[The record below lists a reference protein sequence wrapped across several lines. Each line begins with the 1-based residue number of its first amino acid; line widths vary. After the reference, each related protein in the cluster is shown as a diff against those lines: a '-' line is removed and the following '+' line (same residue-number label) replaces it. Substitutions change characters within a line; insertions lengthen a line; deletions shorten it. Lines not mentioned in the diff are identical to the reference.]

1 MASARPRQSAFGR
14 GRFEV
19 GLDDEDTRALMGDDD
34 ALTAATL
41 AAMERERDAM
51 LTTDEDDEP
60 GFEPD
65 FEDDLDEPGV
75 ADDDD

>member
-1 MASARPRQSAFGR
+1 MRCSRN
-14 GRFEV
+14 
-19 GLDDEDTRALMGDDD
+19 
-34 ALTAATL
+34 
-41 AAMERERDAM
+41 
-51 LTTDEDDEP
+51 DEDDEP